1 MESSVFQAVLA
12 VECQMKES
20 IYGYNGN
27 KKAPFLRIT
36 MALPKLIA
44 PAKRIL
50 ETGFRFGEF
59 PERGYS
65 SYESN
70 IDYEVCNKIT
80 KPLMSFRKKNNGNY
94 PIYIFTNFPFV
105 MGEKNFIANNSH
117 FVILC

>member
-1 MESSVFQAVLA
+1 MESSVFQTVLA

-27 KKAPFLRIT
+27 RKIKFLCIT

-59 PERGYS
+59 PEKGYS

-70 IDYEVCNKIT
+70 IDYEVRNQ
-80 KPLMSFRKKNNGNY
+80 
-94 PIYIFTNFPFV
+94 
-105 MGEKNFIANNSH
+105 
-117 FVILC
+117 